1 MGNFFIETKD
11 YLKAEK
17 YLQKALSQEYVE
29 NYPELYAMLLNN
41 YAKYSMY
48 SSNNK
53 QNIDSLLSSSLKI
66 REEIDHKQGIIGSK
80 VIIGEYQLLK
90 KDTLNALKNFEEAY
104 VLAVRENSNTDI
116 LESLELLSVNDK
128 ENHILYTEKYH
139 KVKDSLYELE
149 KATRN
154 KFARIAYETDE
165 VVEQNTVLSKR
176 NGYLFGVY
184 FLFLFSPC

>member
-1 MGNFFIETKD
+1 M
-11 YLKAEK
+11 
-17 YLQKALSQEYVE
+17 
-29 NYPELYAMLLNN
+29 
-41 YAKYSMY
+41 
-48 SSNNK
+48 
-53 QNIDSLLSSSLKI
+53 
-66 REEIDHKQGIIGSK
+66 
-80 VIIGEYQLLK
+80 
-90 KDTLNALKNFEEAY
+90 NALKNFEEAY

-176 NGYLFGVY
+176 NGYLFGGI
-184 FLFLFSPC
+184 LFISLFALLIFIVLRLRIRNKELIYRQKEQNNIQQIQKLILQQQNCYCRN